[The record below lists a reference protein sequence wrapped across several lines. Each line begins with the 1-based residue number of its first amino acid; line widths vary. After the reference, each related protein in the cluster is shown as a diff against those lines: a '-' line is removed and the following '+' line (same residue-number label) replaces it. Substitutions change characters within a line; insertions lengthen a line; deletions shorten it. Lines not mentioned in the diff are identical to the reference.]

1 MNQEPARRAQYNF
14 TPVTGVGRIIAIAS
28 GKGGVGKSSLTV
40 LLAHA
45 LASQGHSVGIVD
57 ADIHG
62 PSIPRMLGLAP
73 NPPEVKD
80 GLMIPAL
87 SYGIMTNSLGLIA
100 GDQAAIWRGPM
111 VSKALA
117 QLLRGTDWRSKN
129 ATPTILLIDLPPG
142 TSDIHLSLMQ
152 SVPVNAA
159 ILITTP
165 QDVAVADARK
175 AAHLFQKLSIPI
187 LGIIE
192 NMSYLTTETGTHI
205 TPFGSGG
212 GARLAAE
219 CGVPLL
225 AQLPLIPALSKAL
238 DNGCNPFDSASELT
252 TALSAS
258 VGAILQVSL
267 ANMRA

>member
-14 TPVTGVGRIIAIAS
+14 TPVTGVERIIAIAS

-45 LASQGHSVGIVD
+45 LASQGHAVGIVD

-62 PSIPRMLGLAP
+62 PSIPRMLGLPAT
-73 NPPEVKD
+73 PPEVKE
-80 GLMIPAL
+80 GLMVPAI
-87 SYGIMTNSLGLIA
+87 SYGIMANSLGLIA

-129 ATPTILLIDLPPG
+129 ATPTTLLIDLPPG

-192 NMSYLTTETGTHI
+192 NMSYLTTETGSRI
-205 TPFGSGG
+205 TPFGADG

-219 CGVPLL
+219 CAVPLL
-225 AQLPLIPALSKAL
+225 AQLPIIPALNDAL
-238 DNGCNPFDSASELT
+238 DNGRNPFEGNNELT
-252 TALSAS
+252 TALNTVVVA
-258 VGAILQVSL
+258 L
-267 ANMRA
+267 AHLSSR